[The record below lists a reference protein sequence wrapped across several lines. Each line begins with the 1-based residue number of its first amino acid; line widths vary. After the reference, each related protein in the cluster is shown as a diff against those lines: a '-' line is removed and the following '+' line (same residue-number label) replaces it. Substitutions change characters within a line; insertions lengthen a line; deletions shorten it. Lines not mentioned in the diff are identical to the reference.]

1 VLKLHSTSGGF
12 DLRFDLPKENWDY
25 LRAPEDDRGYKYRDR
40 SRVASIHA
48 VIVGDQCDVCPAV
61 ANPDQRDTD
70 HDGIGDACDDC
81 AAAPNGDQRDGDGDG
96 FGDACDQC
104 PGEKGDDEGCPCTA
118 ARCDD
123 GNACTIE
130 TCVAGAGCHHSAPV
144 SFDAVTCRLSILKN
158 AIADAPAIELSRRL
172 ARPSSGLVRALARA
186 SRLVK
191 GAAAAVDH
199 GRLKRAEN
207 RLIALQQAL
216 GQFAR
221 RVDKARAR
229 DLLSAGFQDTLD
241 RMAQDTIV
249 EARTLP

>member
-1 VLKLHSTSGGF
+1 MRRTV
-12 DLRFDLPKENWDY
+12 
-25 LRAPEDDRGYKYRDR
+25 
-40 SRVASIHA
+40 
-48 VIVGDQCDVCPAV
+48 
-61 ANPDQRDTD
+61 
-70 HDGIGDACDDC
+70 GIGHGRSVCLYH
-81 AAAPNGDQRDGDGDG
+81 
-96 FGDACDQC
+96 
-104 PGEKGDDEGCPCTA
+104 
-118 ARCDD
+118 
-123 GNACTIE
+123 
-130 TCVAGAGCHHSAPV
+130 AGAECHHSAPV

-241 RMAQDTIV
+241 RTAQDTMV